1 MELSIWG
8 FRVMRMQV
16 KENYQREQNLW
27 EGVNTEWFQNHI
39 KSTLKEA
46 DRCENLQQRDA
57 FIRVNTEGCNAD

>member
-27 EGVNTEWFQNHI
+27 EGVNTELFQTTSKALSRRQIDVKIYN
-39 KSTLKEA
+39 KETLS
-46 DRCENLQQRDA
+46 
-57 FIRVNTEGCNAD
+57 FV